1 MSENVNA
8 AAEKRAARVRMFI
21 YFAAGMA
28 GLLFGLD
35 QGVISGALPFIANE
49 WNLSS
54 HMQEMVVSSMMVGAI
69 QFKCKKSCIP
79 GSTFAGYAAVYRL

>member
-1 MSENVNA
+1 MNENVN

-35 QGVISGALPFIANE
+35 QGVISGALPH
-49 WNLSS
+49 LSLMNGIS
-54 HMQEMVVSSMMVGAI
+54 
-69 QFKCKKSCIP
+69 
-79 GSTFAGYAAVYRL
+79 AVICRKW